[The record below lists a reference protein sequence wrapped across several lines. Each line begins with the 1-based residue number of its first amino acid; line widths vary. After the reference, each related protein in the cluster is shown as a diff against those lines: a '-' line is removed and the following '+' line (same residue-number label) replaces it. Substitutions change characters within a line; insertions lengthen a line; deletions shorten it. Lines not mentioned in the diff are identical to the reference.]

1 MTDASAVHFPEIA
14 AAPPRARRAFVVDT
28 DALVRGVLAI
38 TVFVGCINFF
48 EPSPFLFGFAALSL
62 ALLLDGVRITRMGV
76 LAFFVAWGLTFTKVL
91 SLFPYL
97 SHRIVDQGVTPSLF
111 VVYSVFC
118 YIIFFG
124 FVLLLSK
131 RTQSRV
137 ALLLDA
143 FAASCVLA
151 AAIAIAQ
158 YSQVLGESAQIRD
171 FGRATG
177 PFLDPNVLG
186 SYCALGV
193 PRLAQSLLVS
203 RRRAVLKAIAL
214 GVVIY
219 GGVFLSFSR
228 GAWGAATF
236 SFVFIAVATALTLRG
251 RAARRWM
258 KFAFVAVFAF
268 GSLGV
273 VVVAS
278 NESLREMVVRRAQVA
293 QEYDSGEDGRFGHQ
307 RRAIP
312 MLLQRPL
319 GFGPFR
325 FPIYFELEPHN
336 SYISAFVDGG
346 WLGGITFF
354 FFVGATLF
362 FAGRLAWHAT
372 PLRPTGQVLA
382 PMILAIDFQAIQIDQ
397 AHWRW
402 MYPILAATWALEGR
416 RRALAAERTQRAA
429 TIALTEPTL
438 AG

>member
-1 MTDASAVHFPEIA
+1 MTDASAVHFPDIA
-14 AAPPRARRAFVVDT
+14 AAPSRAGLAPVLDT
-28 DALVRGVLAI
+28 ETLVRGVLAI

-48 EPSPFLFGFAALSL
+48 EPSPFLFGFAALML
-62 ALLLDGVRITRMGV
+62 ALLLDGARITRMGL
-76 LAFFVAWGLTFTKVL
+76 LAFFVVWGLTFTKVL

-97 SHRIVDQGVTPSLF
+97 SHRVVDQGVTPSLF

-124 FVLLLSK
+124 FVVLLSK
-131 RTQSRV
+131 RAETRI
-137 ALLLDA
+137 ALLLDS

-151 AAIAIAQ
+151 AAIAIVQ
-158 YSQVLGESAQIRD
+158 YTQVLGESAQIHD

-203 RRRAVLKAIAL
+203 RRHAVVKAIAL
-214 GVVIY
+214 AIVIT

-236 SFVFIAVATALTLRG
+236 SFVFIAVATAFTLRG
-251 RAARRWM
+251 RAARRRM
-258 KFAFVAVFAF
+258 TFAFITMFAL

-273 VVVAS
+273 VAIAS
-278 NESLREMVVRRAQVA
+278 NEKLRDEVVLRAQVS

-307 RRAIP
+307 RRSIP

-354 FFVGATLF
+354 FFVGATLV
-362 FAGRLAWHAT
+362 FAARLAWSAT
-372 PLRPTGQVLA
+372 PLRRLGQVLA
-382 PMILAIDFQAIQIDQ
+382 PMILAIDFQAVQIDQ

-416 RRALAAERTQRAA
+416 RRALSNERSADFSARRTA
-429 TIALTEPTL
+429 
-438 AG
+438 

>member
-1 MTDASAVHFPEIA
+1 MTDASAVHFPDIA
-14 AAPPRARRAFVVDT
+14 GAPPRARRAFVIDT
-28 DALVRGVLAI
+28 DRLVRGVLAI

-48 EPSPFLFGFAALSL
+48 EPSPFLFGFAVLMLASL
-62 ALLLDGVRITRMGV
+62 LEGMRITRMGI

-97 SHRIVDQGVTPSLF
+97 SHRVVDQGVTPSLF

-118 YIIFFG
+118 YLIFFG

-131 RTQSRV
+131 RAEARV
-137 ALLLDA
+137 ALLLNA

-151 AAIAIAQ
+151 AAISIVQ
-158 YSQVLGESAQIRD
+158 YSQVLGESAQIHD

-203 RRRAVLKAIAL
+203 RRHAVVKAIAL
-214 GVVIY
+214 AIVIY

-236 SFVFIAVATALTLRG
+236 SFVFVVVATAFTLRG

-258 KFAFVAVFAF
+258 KFAFLAVFAL

-273 VVVAS
+273 VAIAS
-278 NESLREMVVRRAQVA
+278 NEKLRDEVVLRAQVS

-307 RRAIP
+307 RRSIP

-362 FAGRLAWHAT
+362 FAARLAWRAT
-372 PLRPTGQVLA
+372 PLRQAGQVLA
-382 PMILAIDFQAIQIDQ
+382 PMILAIDFQAVQIDQ

-416 RRALAAERTQRAA
+416 RRALSDERSADSSGFSARRMA
-429 TIALTEPTL
+429 
-438 AG
+438 